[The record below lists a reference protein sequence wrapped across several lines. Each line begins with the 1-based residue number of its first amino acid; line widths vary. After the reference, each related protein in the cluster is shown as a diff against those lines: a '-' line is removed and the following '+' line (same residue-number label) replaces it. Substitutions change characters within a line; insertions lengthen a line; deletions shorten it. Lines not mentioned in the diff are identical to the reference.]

1 MSWNFGLRLFRLRS
15 SAELLRLVVI
25 GAELAF
31 SEGGAAAAEG
41 LLLDEAACTDELM
54 PDFGDDLAVTLN
66 FLAEFGF
73 LIAALSWLPET
84 EGAFK
89 SLTLRVLDEG
99 DPLELLVEPTS
110 RPTDLFKGLLLLL
123 PTLARCWRPLLDIL
137 GVGVLTQQF
146 RSETLTETKKKEI

>member
-31 SEGGAAAAEG
+31 SEGGAAAAKG

-73 LIAALSWLPET
+73 LMAAWLLPET

-89 SLTLRVLDEG
+89 SFKLRVLDEG

-146 RSETLTETKKKEI
+146 RSETLTETKQKK